1 MCTFSF
7 CCALILRDCR
17 VCDKFTR
24 SCETVVRYSRV
35 GIQLV
40 YNKNRRKKTNSTGRQ
55 SRSRA
60 DQTNVQ
66 RRRRRR
72 LWKLNRHSS
81 NSSLQFV
88 LRQPT
93 STIKDHHQGPSTS
106 RTPHAPEPTKDTTLV
121 TARTSSGHT
130 INSLSVSQNPRQ
142 FCAYVSRFVAL
153 SESNLWCSRR
163 MATLCS
169 SRFTMHGATLHT
181 TSHFVY
187 NAAAKHSRRRFCLK
201 DFFIS
206 Y

>member
-1 MCTFSF
+1 MEFNSSTTK
-7 CCALILRDCR
+7 I
-17 VCDKFTR
+17 
-24 SCETVVRYSRV
+24 EE
-35 GIQLV
+35 
-40 YNKNRRKKTNSTGRQ
+40 KKTNSTGRQ

-60 DQTNVQ
+60 DQTNVH
-66 RRRRRR
+66 RRRWRR

-93 STIKDHHQGPSTS
+93 STAPSTS